1 MNDATATVIRAGEI
15 VVGDLIDFGDGA
27 QRYILAVERLKT
39 VVKVEFHGAAG
50 FTVQSV
56 KRTAK
61 VTRY

>member
-1 MNDATATVIRAGEI
+1 MNNATVIKAGEI

-27 QRYILAVERLKT
+27 QRYILSVERLKT
-39 VVKVEFHGAAG
+39 IIKVEYHSATG